1 MTDHNGTLMQWNSEN
16 LPVSISQDSGDA
28 SSFHYAPDRQRYY
41 RSAEIAG
48 VATFRHHLMAYGRE
62 VAEVDLTNSGGSV
75 NETVSYMLTDH
86 LGSVDDVHGCTSA
99 ARPWEI
105 PEGGRKPE
113 AANVEPIHM
122 TGRVCDRLIG

>member
-1 MTDHNGTLMQWNSEN
+1 MA
-16 LPVSISQDSGDA
+16 ISN
-28 SSFHYAPDRQRYY
+28 HLTTNT
-41 RSAEIAG
+41 
-48 VATFRHHLMAYGRE
+48 VARLGLRPSMARK
-62 VAEVDLTNSGGSV
+62 VDLTNSGGSV

-122 TGRVCDRLIG
+122 TGRVCD